1 MIEHRNRFTMRSLLA
16 NHFWLR
22 SMTMVG
28 FLLASCG
35 GTDAPAAGNA
45 DSGATADGGSVSS
58 GDGGGGGG
66 ADGGACALAADTTP
80 TSTTSANGCV
90 LLDRDTSS
98 CRAARESQGLSGF
111 WLAFSCRVTLTK
123 TASAIEAKADGQPD
137 YKSFYFAKTNACYE
151 TWASGMA
158 NPNVISAQNLVY
170 EFPLTPNTTSG
181 KMNGGAV
188 ALALDGVPIF
198 GNFAAPGDDIY
209 QESQSFDKCDG
220 HPQQSGQYHFHTEP
234 SSLSQDDARFIGV
247 MRDGYAIY
255 GRKDADGT
263 YPIDLDA
270 NGGHTHVTAES
281 PSTAVY
287 HYHVNQQTS
296 MGARTAGQKAWFL
309 TTGTYRGSPGA
320 CTGCM

>member
-1 MIEHRNRFTMRSLLA
+1 MS
-16 NHFWLR
+16 
-22 SMTMVG
+22 SMSDG
-28 FLLASCG
+28 G
-35 GTDAPAAGNA
+35 GTSM
-45 DSGATADGGSVSS
+45 SGSS
-58 GDGGGGGG
+58 GDGGGAGG
-66 ADGGACALAADTTP
+66 CALTADTTP
-80 TSTTSANGCV
+80 TSTTSANGCA
-90 LLDRDTSS
+90 LLDHDTSS
-98 CRAARESQGLSGF
+98 CQAAREAQGLSGV

-123 TASAIEAKADGQPD
+123 TATAVEARADGQPD

-151 TWASGMA
+151 SEMGSP
-158 NPNVISAQNLVY
+158 NPNTIAVQNLVY
-170 EFPLTPNTTSG
+170 DFPLTPDTTSS

-209 QESQSFDKCDG
+209 QEAQSFDKCDG

-247 MRDGYAIY
+247 MRDGYPIY
-255 GRKDADGT
+255 GRKDADGS
-263 YPIDLDA
+263 YPSDLDA

-296 MGARTAGQKAWFL
+296 TGARTAGQKAWFL
-309 TTGTYRGSPGA
+309 TTGTYRGTAGA